1 MSDVNITS
9 VWAALTGD
17 LESGSGDL
25 ISIFHEMS
33 RAWTRGKDVVLWN
46 QLIQRFLL
54 LHSPRFLK
62 MITLVS
68 TPSSSPPAITLIPT
82 ALLPMPFFYWVS
94 FKTRVVEGSLL
105 GLSALLETGD
115 LCAWSLCALETT
127 GAITCSTWS
136 VQCSTTWHR
145 LYCAVHRTVLST
157 PHQTIIGTS
166 SPHGLDD
173 K

>member
-1 MSDVNITS
+1 MEPADTEI
-9 VWAALTGD
+9 
-17 LESGSGDL
+17 
-25 ISIFHEMS
+25 
-33 RAWTRGKDVVLWN
+33 
-46 QLIQRFLL
+46 
-54 LHSPRFLK
+54 
-62 MITLVS
+62 
-68 TPSSSPPAITLIPT
+68 SPPSFSKISQDDHSCLNPFLFSTSNHFIPT

-115 LCAWSLCALETT
+115 LCAWSLCAQETT